1 MSETKHGATTSSSRE
16 TALGTVAAPLDVADD
31 PHAVRR
37 REKAAFALGDIAS
50 NLTWTTI
57 SSYLLFFYTDVALIS
72 ASVAGTVILAA
83 RLLDAFF
90 DPMVGVILDRTHTRW
105 GRARP
110 YLLFGAPLLGI
121 LTFLTF
127 LTPGGGDSTWTI
139 VYATATFL
147 LVGLAYSIVNV
158 PYGALMAMATRDS
171 GTRMKLAGYRSFGVG
186 IGIIIVSTLTQP
198 LIIAIGG
205 SPTSQLGFAVTI
217 GIFALA
223 GMLLL
228 WVVGATVKER
238 VPLTPVIHGRAALGA
253 SLKTLLCNGP
263 WLAVFSFSVLA
274 FARLAIITGGAV
286 YYALY
291 VLGNP
296 VAIPVILLAF
306 SLSAVFGSLITPWVL
321 RRLGHRRGIIL
332 GLIASVILT
341 VALLFVK
348 DDLIAFSVVFFL
360 ANIVGGFGFVAAPAL
375 TADTVEWQEWRS
387 GRRDEGLLFAG
398 YSMSTKIGAAIGSAL
413 LAWSL
418 AAIAYNPAAIT
429 PEVSNG
435 VMLIFILL
443 PAVIAALQI
452 FAISAYRLEKRLPEI
467 KNEIRSRRVAEVPS
481 AP

>member
-1 MSETKHGATTSSSRE
+1 M
-16 TALGTVAAPLDVADD
+16 
-31 PHAVRR
+31 
-37 REKAAFALGDIAS
+37 
-50 NLTWTTI
+50 TWTTI

-72 ASVAGTVILAA
+72 ASIAGTVILAA

-121 LTFLTF
+121 LTFLT
-127 LTPGGGDSTWTI
+127 PGGGDSTWTI
-139 VYATATFL
+139 AYATATFL

-186 IGIIIVSTLTQP
+186 IGIIIVSTHTQP

-205 SPTSQLGFAVTI
+205 SPTSQFGFAVTI
-217 GIFALA
+217 GIFAAA
-223 GMLLL
+223 GILMLWL
-228 WVVGATVKER
+228 VAATVQER
-238 VPLTPVIHGRAALGA
+238 VPLTPVINGRGALGK
-253 SLKTLLCNGP
+253 SLKTLMQNGP

-306 SLSAVFGSLITPWVL
+306 SLSAVVGSLITPWVL

-348 DDLIAFSVVFFL
+348 DDLIAFSLVFVL
-360 ANIVGGFGFVAAPAL
+360 ANIVGGWLCRRPGP
-375 TADTVEWQEWRS
+375 D
-387 GRRDEGLLFAG
+387 GRYSRMAG
-398 YSMSTKIGAAIGSAL
+398 MAQRTQGRG
-413 LAWSL
+413 
-418 AAIAYNPAAIT
+418 
-429 PEVSNG
+429 
-435 VMLIFILL
+435 
-443 PAVIAALQI
+443 PAVRRLQHEHQNWSSNRI
-452 FAISAYRLEKRLPEI
+452 
-467 KNEIRSRRVAEVPS
+467 RVAGVEPRGYRI
-481 AP
+481 